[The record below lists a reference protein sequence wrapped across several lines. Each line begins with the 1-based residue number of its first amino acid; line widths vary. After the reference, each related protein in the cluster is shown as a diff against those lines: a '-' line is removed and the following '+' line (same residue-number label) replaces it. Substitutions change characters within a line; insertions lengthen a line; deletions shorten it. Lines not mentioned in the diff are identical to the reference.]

1 MSLKMSFLHLSGPWF
16 FSSNTGVTCVKGR
29 KRQQAVFNITP
40 AVCPKY
46 WLQWY
51 VGACSPT
58 QLQHLPSC
66 RSLALT
72 VFLRGRWPPWLCCD
86 SHVPR
91 LPRLFP
97 HCHCGSYSIT
107 LKIKPFQ
114 CTGLNHV
121 WKWLTE
127 GGAVRQTLL
136 SQGQMSWHSYKTPQ
150 PPVAHPAMFNVQVM
164 EKFQW

>member
-1 MSLKMSFLHLSGPWF
+1 MSLQMSFLHLSGPRF
-16 FSSNTGVTCVKGR
+16 FSSYTGVTCVKGR
-29 KRQQAVFNITP
+29 KRQQAVFNLTP

-51 VGACSPT
+51 VCLPT
-58 QLQHLPSC
+58 QLQLLPSC

-72 VFLRGRWPPWLCCD
+72 VFPRGRWPPWLCCD

-107 LKIKPFQ
+107 LKIKPFLMYGLKSCLKVADGGRWGRRCLAKAKCPDAVTKHLSRLSPSQQ
-114 CTGLNHV
+114 C
-121 WKWLTE
+121 
-127 GGAVRQTLL
+127 
-136 SQGQMSWHSYKTPQ
+136 S
-150 PPVAHPAMFNVQVM
+150 MFR
-164 EKFQW
+164 WW